1 MHIQYI
7 TEVMNVQQKVQT
19 NESVERVKALFECFR
34 SAERTMNVYIQKA
47 NLLFSGEEQIQRL
60 QAKLTNATAKIGEVY
75 VSRGASTDRLA
86 DDILRL
92 VQLKINA
99 ASPCEHQS
107 EVLSYLRGLIVNYAQ
122 MLGACLQ
129 VLEAMPETNL
139 REALLRHYIVGESW
153 ERVAER
159 MNYSERRI
167 YDLRENGLQMAAEIY
182 DSFLQS
188 ETLHET
194 AV

>member
-7 TEVMNVQQKVQT
+7 TEVMNMQEKDQYSD
-19 NESVERVKALFECFR
+19 SVERVKALFECFR

-86 DDILRL
+86 DDIIRL
-92 VQLKINA
+92 VQLKA
-99 ASPCEHQS
+99 GASLPCVQQNEI
-107 EVLSYLRGLIVNYAQ
+107 LAYLRSLIVNYAQ
-122 MLGACLQ
+122 MLGTCLQ

-139 REALLRHYIVGESW
+139 REALLRHYIAGENW

-167 YDLRENGLQMAAEIY
+167 YDLREQGLQMAAEIY
-182 DSFLQS
+182 DSFLQN